1 MRFRKLCNTGP
12 RSKRSYDAALSEF
25 PDGHFR
31 PISNPSPNGGRV
43 VIDAAALGIR
53 EAQALFTSGELTVT
67 AYAGALLDQIER
79 FDPTVRAWESIDA
92 ETVLRDASIA
102 DRALQEGRSIGPLH
116 GIPVGVK
123 DLLDIAGSETKAGSV
138 SLPGKIADRDAAV
151 VARLRDAGSLILGK
165 TAMTVYAAMDPA
177 DTTNP
182 WNPQHTPGGSS
193 SGSAAAVASCMCPAA
208 LGSQTAGSVVRPAAY
223 CGVTGLKPTYEAIS
237 RDGLFACAWSMDHVG
252 ILARSVDDVF
262 QLFAVAADVATP
274 TLAHNRPE
282 ISIGIPDR
290 YFNDDVSPDVA
301 AAFESALDSLRQ
313 TGAKLQTVTLPACFE
328 AGVDAGIVIMYAEMA
343 AVHRERFASQK
354 LAYPFRI
361 KTLIE
366 IGLKISAADYLRAQ
380 QVRREF
386 CVEMSNLLK
395 TVECLVTPTTP
406 APAPKGLDATGDW
419 RFNLP
424 FSASGH
430 PALSVPCG
438 MSRDKLP
445 IGLQLVAGYW
455 CEQTL
460 FSVGERFQA
469 TTNWHRRRPPMM
481 QMQEQSA

>member
-1 MRFRKLCNTGP
+1 MGSRKLCNTGP
-12 RSKRSYDAALSEF
+12 RSRRSYDAVLSEF
-25 PDGHFR
+25 PGGHFR
-31 PISNPSPNGGRV
+31 PISNPLPNGGRA

-79 FDPTVRAWESIDA
+79 FDPTVQAWKSIDA
-92 ETVLRDASIA
+92 DAVLRDASIA
-102 DRALQEGRSIGPLH
+102 DRALQEGRSLGPLH

-151 VARLRDAGSLILGK
+151 VARLRDAGSIILGK

-193 SGSAAAVASCMCPAA
+193 SGSAAAVACCMCPAA

-252 ILARSVDDVF
+252 ILARSVDDVS
-262 QLFAVAADVATP
+262 QLFAVAADVAP
-274 TLAHNRPE
+274 IAVARDRSE
-282 ISIGIPDR
+282 FVVGVPDR
-290 YFNDDVSPDVA
+290 YFNDEVSPDVT
-301 AAFESALDSLRQ
+301 AAFEEAVETLRV
-313 TGAKLQTVTLPACFE
+313 TGAKVQTVTLPTSFE
-328 AGVDAGIVIMYAEMA
+328 SGVDAGIVIMYAEMA
-343 AVHRERFASQK
+343 AVHRERFASHK

-366 IGLKISAADYLRAQ
+366 VGLEISAADYLRAQ

-386 CVEMSNLLK
+386 GVEMSNLLK
-395 TVECLVTPTTP
+395 TVDCLVTPATP
-406 APAPKGLDATGDW
+406 AAAPKGLDATGDW

-445 IGLQLVAGYW
+445 VGLQLVADYW
-455 CEQTL
+455 REQTL

-469 TTNWHRRRPPMM
+469 TTNWHRRRPSMM
-481 QMQEQSA
+481 LMQEQSA